1 MQRLRSSQK
10 AVPINATGIPRVLSA
25 DYEMTSTNSS
35 CDDSFQAFA
44 DFASCPRTLPI
55 DGNSR
60 NSVEKRDRLRANRTP
75 RPFSSF
81 FNGLHISGNRQ
92 LSSQSSTSSTTETVE
107 SEAEASGASSD
118 EGKKLMRRGSF
129 ILSSGSDKYTY
140 DSETVELPC
149 RSIDVYENRLR
160 NDLPHRRAFL
170 QPEKRRPVTRSLSHY
185 SNRSEDSDKSS
196 SFRSERSDG
205 DKRISGSGSP
215 TSPPGSIRRPFG
227 NRTMQRGSLV
237 RSARLELTRSTLV
250 NGRYTN
256 PWDTWTP
263 LRFTNILKFGF
274 TKDKSNIPAKEVG
287 ADSDP

>member
-1 MQRLRSSQK
+1 
-10 AVPINATGIPRVLSA
+10 
-25 DYEMTSTNSS
+25 MTSANSS

-55 DGNSR
+55 EGNS
-60 NSVEKRDRLRANRTP
+60 SVEKRDRLRANKTP

-81 FNGLHISGNRQ
+81 FNGLHIHSGNRQ

-129 ILSSGSDKYTY
+129 ILSSGADKYTF
-140 DSETVELPC
+140 DSETVELPY
-149 RSIDVYENRLR
+149 RSIDVYEKRLR
-160 NDLPHRRAFL
+160 HDLPHRRAFL
-170 QPEKRRPVTRSLSHY
+170 QPERHRPVTRSLSHF
-185 SNRSEDSDKSS
+185 SNKSEDSDKSS

-227 NRTMQRGSLV
+227 TGRTMQRGSLV

-287 ADSDP
+287 TDTDP

>member
-1 MQRLRSSQK
+1 M
-10 AVPINATGIPRVLSA
+10 N
-25 DYEMTSTNSS
+25 STNTS

-44 DFASCPRTLPI
+44 DFASCPRTHPI
-55 DGNSR
+55 DANS
-60 NSVEKRDRLRANRTP
+60 SSAEKRNRLQANKSP
-75 RPFSSF
+75 RPFSGF

-129 ILSSGSDKYTY
+129 ILSSGADKYTF
-140 DSETVELPC
+140 DSETVELPF

-160 NDLPHRRAFL
+160 NHPHQRRAFL
-170 QPEKRRPVTRSLSHY
+170 QPEKHRPVTRSLSHF
-185 SNRSEDSDKSS
+185 SNKSEDSDKSS
-196 SFRSERSDG
+196 SFRSERSEG
-205 DKRISGSGSP
+205 DKRIGGSVSP
-215 TSPPGSIRRPFG
+215 VSPAGSIRRPFSG
-227 NRTMQRGSLV
+227 IERTMQRGSLV
-237 RSARLELTRSTLV
+237 RSARLELTRSALV

-274 TKDKSNIPAKEVG
+274 TKDKSNIPVKEVRVW
-287 ADSDP
+287 ARQEHNK